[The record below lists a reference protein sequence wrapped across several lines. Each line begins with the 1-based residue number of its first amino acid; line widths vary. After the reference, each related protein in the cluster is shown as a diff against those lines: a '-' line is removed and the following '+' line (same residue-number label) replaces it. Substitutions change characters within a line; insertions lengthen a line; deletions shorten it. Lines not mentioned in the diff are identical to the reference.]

1 MLVMAREWGMTP
13 WQVEA
18 ELEVDATRDLWVE
31 RWRLFVEA
39 EAERMTPPEPK
50 TPGRRRIT

>member
-1 MLVMAREWGMTP
+1 MAREWGMTP

-18 ELEVDATRDLWVE
+18 ELEVDATLDLWVE
-31 RWRLFVEA
+31 RWRLFVSA

-50 TPGRRRIT
+50 TPGKRRIT